1 MSSCSRLTEAPLVV
15 GPVTQ
20 ALKVEKALPEE
31 VERLMQ
37 RENTEHL
44 TIVKNVFDLI
54 PDTAGRTIITRYFI
68 TS

>member
-31 VERLMQ
+31 VERLMCALQ
-37 RENTEHL
+37 TYQNY
-44 TIVKNVFDLI
+44 N
-54 PDTAGRTIITRYFI
+54 
-68 TS
+68 

>member
-31 VERLMQ
+31 VERLMMF
-37 RENTEHL
+37 
-44 TIVKNVFDLI
+44 KC
-54 PDTAGRTIITRYFI
+54 
-68 TS
+68 

>member
-37 RENTEHL
+37 L
-44 TIVKNVFDLI
+44 TSSSSSCSYCCSSSS
-54 PDTAGRTIITRYFI
+54 PGRSGLGCSLRH
-68 TS
+68 